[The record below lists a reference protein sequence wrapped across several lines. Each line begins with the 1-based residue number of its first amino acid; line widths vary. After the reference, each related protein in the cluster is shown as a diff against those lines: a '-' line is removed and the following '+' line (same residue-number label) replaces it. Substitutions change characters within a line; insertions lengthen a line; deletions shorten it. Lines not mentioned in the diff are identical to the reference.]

1 MANPLDRP
9 LVDYLLIILCSLG
22 VAVICFKLGGS
33 LAEVSGNE
41 KNFLGLTFKASGA
54 LAGFIIVF
62 FLSQRAL
69 EKLRRQALA
78 SKAAWAI
85 PVKVF
90 VQAEPDFDP
99 PATRYTCEATL
110 FNEETGVRRTL
121 QIAPRWEAGFLTVDL
136 LDVSLADYVGAL
148 ITDDRN
154 RRWYLQDFKPSEHN
168 KEAKL
173 LFNANNRGGG
183 SNGAET

>member
-1 MANPLDRP
+1 MNKLLDHP
-9 LVDYLLIILCSLG
+9 VVNYLIIIATSLF
-22 VAVICFKLGGS
+22 VALICFNLGGS

-41 KNFLGLTFKASGA
+41 SNIFTYKASGA

-62 FLSQRAL
+62 FLSQWVLQR
-69 EKLRRQALA
+69 LRKEAAARRE
-78 SKAAWAI
+78 AWAI

-99 PATRYTCEATL
+99 PADKYKCEATL
-110 FNEETGVRRTL
+110 FNEDTGERRTL
-121 QIAPRWEAGFLTVDL
+121 QIAPRFEAGFLTVDL
-136 LDVSLADYVGAL
+136 LDVSLTEQVGAL
-148 ITDDRN
+148 IIDDRN

-168 KEAKL
+168 KQAKL
-173 LFNANNRGGG
+173 LFNAMNKEGG